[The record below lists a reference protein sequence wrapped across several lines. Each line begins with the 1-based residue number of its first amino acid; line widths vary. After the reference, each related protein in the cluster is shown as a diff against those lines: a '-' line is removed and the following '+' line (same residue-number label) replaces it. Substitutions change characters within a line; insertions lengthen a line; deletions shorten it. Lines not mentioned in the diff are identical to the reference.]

1 MNGAIDKLLYALRHD
16 LVSNPYNLYMG
27 VFGNRK
33 DMDEFRGVLHRY
45 ADGRCGYPEQYEE
58 NAQRMLNAIGMN
70 ESKSNKN
77 MKKNVV
83 KINENTLRQIVAES
97 VKNVLNEGQYTDLYR
112 KGNEPNE
119 SPSYEEKT
127 EYARKQLWDAY
138 SELAQFQNT
147 VAVNDKDI
155 QDLWR
160 HAMEAINNLGK
171 RCFGDGW
178 HR

>member
-1 MNGAIDKLLYALRHD
+1 
-16 LVSNPYNLYMG
+16 
-27 VFGNRK
+27 
-33 DMDEFRGVLHRY
+33 
-45 ADGRCGYPEQYEE
+45 
-58 NAQRMLNAIGMN
+58 
-70 ESKSNKN
+70 

-119 SPSYEEKT
+119 SPSSEEKT

-160 HAMEAINNLGK
+160 HAMETINNLGK